1 MFFLAQ
7 PTRSASTLAPSGY
20 SFDMKLIERTIQ
32 TSLCPLRAATTDRG
46 ICLLEMGSPDRSN
59 REQREL
65 EAAFDTT
72 MTEGNHPL
80 LDQLESELDGYFKGQ
95 LTTFTVPLDTPA
107 TEWQRKVWDAL
118 IQIPYGETTSYGQLA
133 ARLDNPGG
141 ARAVGLANGQNRV
154 SIIIPCHR
162 VIAADGTLHG
172 YGGGLD
178 RKRWLLDHETAN
190 SGSGL
195 FATQ

>member
-1 MFFLAQ
+1 M
-7 PTRSASTLAPSGY
+7 
-20 SFDMKLIERTIQ
+20 LIERTIQ
-32 TSLCPLRAATTDRG
+32 TPLCPLRAATTDIG
-46 ICLLEMGSPDRSN
+46 ICLVEMGSPERVS

-65 EAAFDTT
+65 ESAFDCS

-95 LTTFTVPLDTPA
+95 LTKFTVPLDTPA
-107 TEWQRKVWDAL
+107 TDWQRKVWDAL
-118 IQIPYGETTSYGQLA
+118 IQIPYGQTISYGQLA

-154 SIIIPCHR
+154 SIIVPCHR

-172 YGGGLD
+172 YGGGLE
-178 RKRWLLDHETAN
+178 RKRWLLDHETTHA
-190 SGSGL
+190 GAGL
-195 FATQ
+195 FTHST